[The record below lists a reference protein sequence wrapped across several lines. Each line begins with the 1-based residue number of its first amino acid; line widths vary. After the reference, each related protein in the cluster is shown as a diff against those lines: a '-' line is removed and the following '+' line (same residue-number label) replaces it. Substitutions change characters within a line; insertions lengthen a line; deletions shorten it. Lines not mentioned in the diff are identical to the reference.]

1 LQSKLALI
9 HTSPTL
15 TPLFAALCTKWMPEV
30 EVFHMVD
37 ESLIRN
43 TIKAGSLER
52 ITVRRL
58 IGMVESAGNAGADA
72 VLVTCSSIGEG
83 VTAAQGLFDF
93 PVIRVDE
100 AMAEKAVESGR
111 RIGVLATLRTTL
123 EPTTALVRKKAEGR
137 DVEIVECLCEGAF
150 EAVLAG
156 DTATHDAIVSQGL
169 LKLVG
174 DVDVVVLAQASMAR
188 VLNSMGPGAVQIP
201 VLSSPELAVMRTRDM
216 LQERLQRIEVSA

>member
-1 LQSKLALI
+1 
-9 HTSPTL
+9 
-15 TPLFAALCTKWMPEV
+15 MPEV